1 MGLTLKNIK
10 GREKAAILLATIGSE
25 GAARILQELT
35 RAEIE
40 TLAAEV
46 SDLSRV
52 RPELVDSILRQAFE
66 ANLTFESDS
75 QGGVDY
81 AREILTRALEPEKA
95 EQVLTVVREKSE
107 QRPFRIVEKVDLVQL
122 VNFLSAEH
130 PQTVA
135 LILAHLDPRQ
145 AAAILLEFPEATR
158 GEIVHRLA
166 TFEGASPDIV
176 KSIEEKLADRLTASI
191 EVSAADGGVDLVAE
205 ILNYV
210 GKSAETQILDA
221 FVQIDA
227 ELAQEI
233 KDRMFTFDDL
243 VRLDDRSI
251 QTLLREV
258 DAKMLALSLKGCG
271 DTVREAILRNMS
283 KRAAEAIREEMDYMG
298 PVRVSDVQGAH
309 RKILDVVSRLETEG
323 AIFVSGKE
331 SRDAIIR

>member
-1 MGLTLKNIK
+1 MELTLKNIK

-35 RAEIE
+35 KTEIE
-40 TLAAEV
+40 TLVAEI
-46 SDLSRV
+46 SDLSKV
-52 RPELVDSILRQAFE
+52 KPELVESILQQAFE
-66 ANLTFESDS
+66 TNLGFESYA
-75 QGGVDY
+75 QGGLDY

-95 EQVLTVVREKSE
+95 EQILTMVREKSE
-107 QRPFRIVEKVDLVQL
+107 QRPFRIVEKVDFVQL

-130 PQTVA
+130 PQTIA

-145 AAAILLEFPEATR
+145 AAPILLEFPETMR

-166 TFEGASPDIV
+166 TFEGASPDVI
-176 KSIEEKLADRLTASI
+176 KSIEEKLSDRLTASI
-191 EVSAADGGVDLVAE
+191 EVSTVYGGVDLVAE

-210 GKSAETQILDA
+210 GKTAETQILDA

-258 DAKMLALSLKGCG
+258 DAKMLSLSLKACG
-271 DTVREAILRNMS
+271 DEVRQAIFRNMS
-283 KRAAEAIREEMDYMG
+283 KRATEAIREEMDYMG
-298 PVRVSDVQGAH
+298 PVRVSDVEDAH

-323 AIFVSGKE
+323 AIFVSGKGTKDE
-331 SRDAIIR
+331 IIR